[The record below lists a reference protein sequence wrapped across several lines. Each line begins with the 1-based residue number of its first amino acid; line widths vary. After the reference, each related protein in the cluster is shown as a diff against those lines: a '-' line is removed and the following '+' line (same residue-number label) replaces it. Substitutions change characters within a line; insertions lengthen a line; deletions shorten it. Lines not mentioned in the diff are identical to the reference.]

1 MDSIDLA
8 AREDDGEK
16 RYLLC
21 GDCEQM
27 LGSAEKYLA
36 DICKGGLRRFTK
48 NGIAVA
54 RPGTLVGVRK
64 KPITVALL
72 GILFKAQFCD
82 TPPWSN
88 LKFPNEDWI
97 EALREY
103 LVGARPSVEQEAAI
117 TAIRYHSTFRP
128 EVNPKA
134 IIIPALSGNGEFYL
148 FEIII
153 GGWTWLCF
161 FPQSPTM
168 VAREESITSPH
179 NLGPEYAD
187 YVLRDGSEWVVL
199 VSDIMA
205 NRFLNPSGWEEFS
218 DTDGVVGDAEECSCR
233 MGEAR
238 FDQCCKP
245 VWHKHR

>member
-1 MDSIDLA
+1 MEDNRKKLWIIEGDASRVLYGSSVPGQYIHSSCKLCLQERRLLLSHIAPKWAYKWMKNEGYVLRRMDSIDLA

-128 EVNPKA
+128 EV
-134 IIIPALSGNGEFYL
+134 I
-148 FEIII
+148 
-153 GGWTWLCF
+153 
-161 FPQSPTM
+161 Q
-168 VAREESITSPH
+168 R
-179 NLGPEYAD
+179 
-187 YVLRDGSEWVVL
+187 R
-199 VSDIMA
+199 
-205 NRFLNPSGWEEFS
+205 
-218 DTDGVVGDAEECSCR
+218 
-233 MGEAR
+233 
-238 FDQCCKP
+238 
-245 VWHKHR
+245 